1 MTLIR
6 IQVRE
11 KSTVNSIIPG
21 CSGYKPCNH
30 PYPFLFSKTLYPI
43 SEEIILALS
52 SKYIHFIGCL
62 FALLMVFFF
71 FFFLQKVFS
80 LLKSHLFFFAFI
92 SLVWGDRWK
101 QKKKKKCCWDWCLRA
116 YCLFF
121 PSKTLWFLVLHLSFN
136 SFLIY
141 FYIWCEKNVLVS
153 LFYVL

>member
-43 SEEIILALS
+43 SEEIILALP
-52 SKYIHFIGCL
+52 SKYIHSIGCL

-71 FFFLQKVFS
+71 LYKRFLVCLS
-80 LLKSHLFFFAFI
+80 LIGLFLLLFPLSEETDA
-92 SLVWGDRWK
+92 SK
-101 QKKKKKCCWDWCLRA
+101 KKKKKCCWDWCLRA

>member
-11 KSTVNSIIPG
+11 KPTVNSIIPG

-71 FFFLQKVFS
+71 FLYKRFLVCLS
-80 LLKSHLFFFAFI
+80 LICLFLLLCPLSEETDA
-92 SLVWGDRWK
+92 SK
-101 QKKKKKCCWDWCLRA
+101 EKKKCCWDWCLRA